1 MHRYLYQ
8 ILKDNRI
15 TKTQKYIFLSIL
27 ALDKEQNCPEKL
39 ELPIRSLEE
48 YDIRGHGHIKPSLE
62 RLKEVGYLL
71 EVSRLGRKD
80 GYSVTTVVINRQLHQ
95 IFSEKKPEEEEEE
108 GDKNK
113 PKDVA

>member
-27 ALDKEQNCPEKL
+27 ALDKQQDCPEKL
-39 ELPIRSLEE
+39 ELPIRSLEA
-48 YDIRGHGHIKPSLE
+48 YDVRGHGHIKPSLE

-71 EVSRLGRKD
+71 DISRLGRED
-80 GYSVTTVVINRQLHQ
+80 GYSVTTVVINRQLSQ
-95 IFSEKKPEEEEEE
+95 IFPKEETENDENNEPE
-108 GDKNK
+108 
-113 PKDVA
+113 DVA